1 MKYKTKSA
9 QYYDY
14 FEDAKII
21 EIDDDNKKLA
31 IVLKGNEEIIDIFD
45 AGPYVDYNPYENYIK
60 DIKLQKEKESKDKKY
75 GVLYIQEETNY
86 LDVNSNNN
94 SNINN
99 SKKSLIGKN
108 LFIDNNHQNEQIKS
122 DNSNLPINFSKLD
135 EKSKDKNIMNGLKE
149 IKRYTSLSK
158 TKFQIYFLSQHEIYK
173 DIKINIK
180 KPKIKHKILSVINL
194 NNDIV
199 LGIKWFS
206 FNRSDN
212 INDKNLSENDK
223 YLKKSKLLLVIGQEG
238 SVSVYHL
245 KEYIPFNITRVNL
258 DLKKT
263 QPFTNFKEIYNL
275 NVCINLYNPI
285 IDFNLLDKP
294 YYNNDLTEISLMTL
308 HINNNFTSWKIVYKY
323 GQVQLRVDHSFQ
335 LPNFICENFL
345 IDNNENFLIC
355 FNKKGIMI
363 FLAKSQSFPF
373 PLIYKYT
380 YNEKLPPLR
389 ELQKLVYSNEVMQD
403 NNDEM
408 NNDNKKEK
416 DKNKKKDKNN
426 EYKDNEEDCPNFI
439 NNNENIFLEDDKFLK
454 FLQKP
459 VLLDFGT
466 KFLFVKLEI
475 KSNDYTYSLYSFDIS
490 ELNKIEKDKNFLFAC
505 LNEYDDILITKIY
518 SSKEKIYF
526 SESPFAYFHP
536 KKLDTLDDNLLLTTS
551 KRKILKEMKFDFN
564 IIVNNLY
571 ESLFIREGDNIVII
585 KLPVK
590 DKPDLDI
597 INNDIKLSKYIFY
610 EQPTSENLKSNCLAK
625 WTINNTLI
633 VHSVKSLFTI
643 IKFRKEA
650 VVLGIPISKTKVI
663 EYLNLLETK

>member
-1 MKYKTKSA
+1 
-9 QYYDY
+9 
-14 FEDAKII
+14 
-21 EIDDDNKKLA
+21 
-31 IVLKGNEEIIDIFD
+31 
-45 AGPYVDYNPYENYIK
+45 
-60 DIKLQKEKESKDKKY
+60 
-75 GVLYIQEETNY
+75 
-86 LDVNSNNN
+86 
-94 SNINN
+94 
-99 SKKSLIGKN
+99 
-108 LFIDNNHQNEQIKS
+108 
-122 DNSNLPINFSKLD
+122 
-135 EKSKDKNIMNGLKE
+135 MNG
-149 IKRYTSLSK
+149 
-158 TKFQIYFLSQHEIYK
+158 YF
-173 DIKINIK
+173 
-180 KPKIKHKILSVINL
+180 
-194 NNDIV
+194 
-199 LGIKWFS
+199 
-206 FNRSDN
+206 
-212 INDKNLSENDK
+212 
-223 YLKKSKLLLVIGQEG
+223 
-238 SVSVYHL
+238 
-245 KEYIPFNITRVNL
+245 
-258 DLKKT
+258 
-263 QPFTNFKEIYNL
+263 
-275 NVCINLYNPI
+275 
-285 IDFNLLDKP
+285 
-294 YYNNDLTEISLMTL
+294 
-308 HINNNFTSWKIVYKY
+308 
-323 GQVQLRVDHSFQ
+323 
-335 LPNFICENFL
+335 
-345 IDNNENFLIC
+345 
-355 FNKKGIMI
+355 
-363 FLAKSQSFPF
+363 
-373 PLIYKYT
+373 
-380 YNEKLPPLR
+380 
-389 ELQKLVYSNEVMQD
+389 
-403 NNDEM
+403 
-408 NNDNKKEK
+408 
-416 DKNKKKDKNN
+416 
-426 EYKDNEEDCPNFI
+426 NEEDCPNFI
-439 NNNENIFLEDDKFLK
+439 NNDENIFLEDDKFLK